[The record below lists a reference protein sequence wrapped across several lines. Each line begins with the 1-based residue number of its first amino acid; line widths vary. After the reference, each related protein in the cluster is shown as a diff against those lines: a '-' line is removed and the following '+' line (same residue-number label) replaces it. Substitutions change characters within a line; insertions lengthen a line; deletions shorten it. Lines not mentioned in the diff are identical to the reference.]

1 MNLANYMTFVRPVP
15 FDAAM
20 DYVFGRFQKNK
31 EFTFFPLV
39 DRDNRPVGVIR
50 EYDFKEY
57 IYGMFGRELM
67 RNKSI
72 SNFSSECM
80 IVPDTIAIEELLRQ
94 SALVPNLEGV
104 VVTGEGVYIG
114 VILNKSL
121 FALYEENRLKTERH
135 LSQVQKM
142 EAIGTLAGGIA
153 HDFNNILM
161 PILGNCELLEKF
173 IEPTNPLFHY
183 VQQIERSAT
192 RARDLVKQ
200 ILTFSRKNKQE
211 RFPLHLSTV
220 VKEVIKLMRSSLPS
234 TIDIGISIETENDL
248 VMADP
253 TEVHQILMNLCANAG
268 HAMKLGGGILAI
280 KLIDHSGPI
289 LGWSESEA
297 LDDGPFLRLSITD
310 TGHGINPKL
319 LPRIF
324 EPFFTTKSQAEG
336 TGMGLAVVHGIVKRY
351 GGSISVESKIN
362 VGSTFYIYLPQLP
375 ATKALRP
382 RKDKNIA
389 EPVGNNLRVLYI
401 DDEVAIAQV
410 AEESLRLM
418 GFEAVSKSNSE
429 EALKIFESN
438 PNDFDAIITDQTMPG
453 ITGLEL
459 AKRAL
464 QIRPS
469 IPIFLCSGYNEK
481 VTAKTAKNLGITDY
495 LTKPLNFK
503 ELASLICAVCEEK
516 TFSR

>member
-1 MNLANYMTFVRPVP
+1 
-15 FDAAM
+15 
-20 DYVFGRFQKNK
+20 
-31 EFTFFPLV
+31 
-39 DRDNRPVGVIR
+39 
-50 EYDFKEY
+50 
-57 IYGMFGRELM
+57 
-67 RNKSI
+67 
-72 SNFSSECM
+72 
-80 IVPDTIAIEELLRQ
+80 
-94 SALVPNLEGV
+94 
-104 VVTGEGVYIG
+104 
-114 VILNKSL
+114 
-121 FALYEENRLKTERH
+121 
-135 LSQVQKM
+135 
-142 EAIGTLAGGIA
+142 
-153 HDFNNILM
+153 
-161 PILGNCELLEKF
+161 
-173 IEPTNPLFHY
+173 
-183 VQQIERSAT
+183 
-192 RARDLVKQ
+192 
-200 ILTFSRKNKQE
+200 
-211 RFPLHLSTV
+211 
-220 VKEVIKLMRSSLPS
+220 MRSSLPS
-234 TIDIGISIETENDL
+234 TIDIEISIKTENDL

-268 HAMKLGGGILAI
+268 HAMKLKGGILTI

-297 LDDGPFLRLSITD
+297 LESGPFLRLSITD

-319 LPRIF
+319 FPRIF

-362 VGSTFYIYLPQLP
+362 EGSTFYIYLPQLP
-375 ATKALRP
+375 AIKALRP
-382 RKDKNIA
+382 SKEKNFK

-429 EALKIFESN
+429 EALKMFESN

-459 AKRAL
+459 AKRVL
-464 QIRPS
+464 QVRPS
-469 IPIFLCSGYNEK
+469 MPIFLCSGYNEK